1 MTLLKLEFYKCRR
14 RNIVLICAAILAVQF
29 IWMTAYFSRQ
39 DAEDLKWGWMILL
52 YNLSTVDA
60 IILPLSVATLASRNC
75 ELEHKGSTWKL
86 LETMATPGQLYTAK
100 LVWGALVLAVL
111 LIIRSALFLGVG
123 IAQGFQGA
131 IPWGRF
137 GLFTLLSWAVSMMV
151 YALQQ
156 GLSLRFANQAAALV
170 CGIAGSFLGILSMLF
185 PPALVRCVPWGY
197 YGLLSL
203 VFMDWNKVT
212 RVTRFYW
219 HALPAT
225 DVALLLLWMAVFLIT
240 GRALFVKKEV

>member
-1 MTLLKLEFYKCRR
+1 MKLLRLEFYKCRR

-29 IWMTAYFSRQ
+29 IWMTAYFTRQ
-39 DAEDLKWGWMILL
+39 DAEDLKWGWMLLL
-52 YNLSTVDA
+52 YNLSTIDA

-111 LIIRSALFLGVG
+111 LIIRSVLFLGVG
-123 IAQGFQGA
+123 IAQGFQDA

-185 PPALVRCVPWGY
+185 PPALTRCIPWGY
-197 YGLLSL
+197 YGLMAL
-203 VFMDWNKVT
+203 VRIDWNETT

-219 HALPAT
+219 HWPLST
-225 DVALLLLWMAVFLIT
+225 DLILLFAWAAVFLIA